1 MPPIAGGNWTRLGQ
15 ECGSATNPPLAAA
28 LLRWHGFGP
37 DEERILSRLAYPASI
52 LLGTLL
58 AIQLFGLDFIWP
70 GTGLDWR
77 PVGDAAQHAIAQ
89 RHFLADAWRWPL
101 LNLGTLQNVNLAF
114 LDGIPALALPLKLLA
129 SLLPE
134 GFHAIGLFYAIAWVL
149 QPVAAVWALRGAGVR
164 GLLPGLAVAVM
175 ASAMPAFI
183 MRYGHAALC
192 GHFVILAALG
202 LYFRAVEDAR
212 WWRLAIPF
220 QAVALLV
227 HPYLALM
234 SLGLLAAVPLT
245 LLLRGQ
251 PFIRAGIGAG
261 AAVGAMLGTMAL
273 LGYFGA
279 SGDGGYGQFALNLLS
294 PLWPFRSA
302 TLGWLVAR
310 EVDATGH
317 GGWEGYNWLGLGLW
331 AALLAGVVVGR
342 ERIAPG
348 IRAHLG
354 LVLALLGL
362 TAIAISFRIGL
373 GGLVLLDLGP
383 APGFLEQFRA
393 SGRFFWPVGYALM
406 IGAAVLLTRRPV
418 IFAACALLQFVDATP
433 MRLALSTWAHERAL
447 WTIEADSLRPI
458 FADARLITLIPSW
471 PCIAPADDASRV
483 AALEILL
490 LASETPRPVNTMY
503 AARWRTPPR
512 CTDAQVLAT
521 PLASGEVRI
530 GPDLDCQRIGALGVC
545 R

>member
-1 MPPIAGGNWTRLGQ
+1 
-15 ECGSATNPPLAAA
+15 
-28 LLRWHGFGP
+28 
-37 DEERILSRLAYPASI
+37 LSRLAYPASV
-52 LLGTLL
+52 LLGILL

-70 GTGLDWR
+70 RAGLDWR

-101 LNLGTLQNVNLAF
+101 LNVGSLQNVNLAF

-129 SLLPE
+129 PLWPE
-134 GFHAIGLFYAIAWVL
+134 GFHGIGLFYALAWVL
-149 QPVAAVWALRGAGVR
+149 QPVAAVFALRGAGVR
-164 GLLPGLAVAVM
+164 GLLPGIAVAVM

-192 GHFVILAALG
+192 GHFVILMALG
-202 LYFRAVEDAR
+202 LYLRALTDGR
-212 WWRLAIPF
+212 WWRLAVPF
-220 QAVALLV
+220 QALALLI

-234 SLGLLAAVPLT
+234 SLAVLAAVPLS
-245 LLLRGQ
+245 LALRGGA
-251 PFIRAGIGAG
+251 FLKAGLGVVAS
-261 AAVGAMLGTMAL
+261 AAAMFGTMAL

-279 SGDGGYGQFALNLLS
+279 SGDGGYGQYALNLLS

-331 AALLAGVVVGR
+331 AALVTGVALGR
-342 ERIAPG
+342 ARIAPG
-348 IRAHLG
+348 LRAHLG

-373 GGLVLLDLGP
+373 GGVMVLDLGP

-406 IGAAVLLTRRPV
+406 IGAAVLLQRRPV
-418 IFAACALLQFVDATP
+418 LFAACALLQFADAAP
-433 MRLALSTWAHERAL
+433 MRAALSTWAHERAA
-447 WTIEADSLRPI
+447 WTIEADALRPI
-458 FADARLITLIPSW
+458 LRDAGQITLIPSW
-471 PCIAPADDASRV
+471 PCIAHEDAASRILS
-483 AALEILL
+483 LEILL

-503 AARWRTPPR
+503 AARWREPPR
-512 CTDAQVLAT
+512 CTDAETLAR
-521 PLASGEVRI
+521 PLAPGEVRI
-530 GPDLDCQRIGALGVC
+530 GPGLSGSGCVALGALGVC

>member
-1 MPPIAGGNWTRLGQ
+1 M
-15 ECGSATNPPLAAA
+15 
-28 LLRWHGFGP
+28 
-37 DEERILSRLAYPASI
+37 SRLAYPASV
-52 LLGTLL
+52 LLGILL

-70 GTGLDWR
+70 RAGLDWR

-101 LNLGTLQNVNLAF
+101 LNVGSLQNVNLAF

-129 SLLPE
+129 PLWPE
-134 GFHAIGLFYAIAWVL
+134 GFHGIGLFYALAWVL
-149 QPVAAVWALRGAGVR
+149 QPVAAVFALRGAGVR
-164 GLLPGLAVAVM
+164 GLLPGIAVAVM

-192 GHFVILAALG
+192 GHFVILMALG
-202 LYFRAVEDAR
+202 LYLRALTDGR
-212 WWRLAIPF
+212 WWRLAVPF
-220 QAVALLV
+220 QALALLI

-234 SLGLLAAVPLT
+234 SLAVLAAVPLS
-245 LLLRGQ
+245 LALRGGA
-251 PFIRAGIGAG
+251 FLKAGLGVVAS
-261 AAVGAMLGTMAL
+261 AAAMFGTMAL

-279 SGDGGYGQFALNLLS
+279 SGDGGYGQYALNLLS

-331 AALLAGVVVGR
+331 AALVTGVALGR
-342 ERIAPG
+342 ARIAPG
-348 IRAHLG
+348 LRAHLG

-373 GGLVLLDLGP
+373 GGVMVLDLGP

-406 IGAAVLLTRRPV
+406 IGAAVLLQRRPV
-418 IFAACALLQFVDATP
+418 LFAACALLQFADAAP
-433 MRLALSTWAHERAL
+433 MRAALSTWAHERAA
-447 WTIEADSLRPI
+447 WTIEADALRPI
-458 FADARLITLIPSW
+458 LRDAGQITLIPSW
-471 PCIAPADDASRV
+471 PCIAHEDAASRILS
-483 AALEILL
+483 LEILL

-503 AARWRTPPR
+503 AARWREPPR
-512 CTDAQVLAT
+512 CTDAETLAR
-521 PLASGEVRI
+521 PLAPGEVRI
-530 GPDLDCQRIGALGVC
+530 GPGLSGSGCVALGALGVC

>member
-1 MPPIAGGNWTRLGQ
+1 M
-15 ECGSATNPPLAAA
+15 
-28 LLRWHGFGP
+28 
-37 DEERILSRLAYPASI
+37 SRLAYPASV
-52 LLGTLL
+52 LLGALL

-70 GTGLDWR
+70 RTGLDWR

-101 LNLGTLQNVNLAF
+101 LNVGTLQNVNLAF
-114 LDGIPALALPLKLLA
+114 LDGIPALALPLKVLA
-129 SLLPE
+129 PALPE
-134 GFHAIGLFYAIAWVL
+134 GFHGIGLFYAIAWVL

-164 GLLPGLAVAVM
+164 ELLPGLAVAVM

-212 WWRLAIPF
+212 WWRLAVPF

-234 SLGLLAAVPLT
+234 SLALLAAVPLT
-245 LLLRGQ
+245 LLLRGL
-251 PFIRAGIGAG
+251 PFIRAGFG
-261 AAVGAMLGTMAL
+261 AAAAAGAMLGTMAM

-279 SGDGGYGQFALNLLS
+279 SGDGGYGQYALNLLA

-302 TLGWLVAR
+302 TLGWLVSR

-331 AALLAGVVVGR
+331 AALVAGVVVGR
-342 ERIAPG
+342 ERILPG
-348 IRAHLG
+348 LRAHLG

-362 TAIAISFRIGL
+362 TATAVSLRIGL
-373 GGLVLLDLGP
+373 GGVVVLDLGP

-406 IGAAVLLTRRPV
+406 VGAAVLLTRRPV

-433 MRLALSTWAHERAL
+433 MRLALSTWAHERAP

-458 FADARLITLIPSW
+458 FRNPTQVTLIPSW
-471 PCIAPADDASRV
+471 PCIAPDDGASRV

-512 CTDAQVLAT
+512 CTDAEVLAT

-530 GPDLDCQRIGALGVC
+530 GANLDCPRIGELSIC

>member
-1 MPPIAGGNWTRLGQ
+1 M
-15 ECGSATNPPLAAA
+15 
-28 LLRWHGFGP
+28 
-37 DEERILSRLAYPASI
+37 
-52 LLGTLL
+52 
-58 AIQLFGLDFIWP
+58 QLFGLDFIWP
-70 GTGLDWR
+70 RTGLDWR

-101 LNLGTLQNVNLAF
+101 LDVGTLQGVNLAF
-114 LDGIPALALPLKLLA
+114 LDGIPALALPLKILA
-129 SLLPE
+129 PVLPE
-134 GFHAIGLFYAIAWVL
+134 GFHGIGFFYAIAWVL

-164 GLLPGLAVAVM
+164 GLLPGLAIAVM

-202 LYFRAVEDAR
+202 LYFRAVEDGH

-220 QAVALLV
+220 QAMALLV

-234 SLGLLAAVPLT
+234 SLALLAAVPLT

-251 PFIRAGIGAG
+251 PFLRAAFG
-261 AAVGAMLGTMAL
+261 AAASAGAMLGTMAL

-279 SGDGGYGQFALNLLS
+279 SGDGGYGQYALNLLS

-302 TLGWLVAR
+302 TLGWLVTR

-331 AALLAGVVVGR
+331 AALVTGVFLGR

-348 IRAHLG
+348 LRAHAG

-362 TAIAISFRIGL
+362 TAIAVSFRIGL
-373 GGLVLLDLGP
+373 GGDIVLDLGTP
-383 APGFLEQFRA
+383 PGFLEQFRA

-406 IGAAVLLTRRPV
+406 LGAAVLLASRPL
-418 IFAACALLQFVDATP
+418 IFAACALLQFADAVP
-433 MRLALSTWAHERAL
+433 MRDALSAWAHERAP
-447 WTIEADSLRPI
+447 WTIEANTLRPI
-458 FADARLITLIPSW
+458 FREASRITLIPSW
-471 PCIAPADDASRV
+471 PCIPQEDWRARV
-483 AALEILL
+483 ASLEILL

-512 CTDAQVLAT
+512 CTDAEVLAS
-521 PLASGEVRI
+521 PVAPGEVRI
-530 GPDLDCQRIGALGVC
+530 GPGLEGSGCVPVGGLMLC

>member
-1 MPPIAGGNWTRLGQ
+1 M
-15 ECGSATNPPLAAA
+15 
-28 LLRWHGFGP
+28 
-37 DEERILSRLAYPASI
+37 
-52 LLGTLL
+52 
-58 AIQLFGLDFIWP
+58 QLFGLDFIFP
-70 GTGLDWR
+70 RAGQDWR

-101 LNLGTLQNVNLAF
+101 LNVGTLQHVNLAF
-114 LDGIPALALPLKLLA
+114 LDGIPALALLLKIFA
-129 SLLPE
+129 PLLPE
-134 GFHAIGLFYAIAWVL
+134 GFHGIGIFYALVWVL
-149 QPVAAVWALRGAGVR
+149 QPVAAVFALRSAGVR
-164 GLLPGLAVAVM
+164 GLLPGIAVAVM

-192 GHFVILAALG
+192 GHFVILLALG
-202 LYFRAVEDAR
+202 LYFRALADAR
-212 WWRLAIPF
+212 WWRVAVPF
-220 QAVALLV
+220 QVLALLI

-234 SLGLLAAVPLT
+234 SLAVLAAVPLS
-245 LLLRGQ
+245 LALRGEA
-251 PFIRAGIGAG
+251 FFRAGLGV
-261 AAVGAMLGTMAL
+261 AASAAAMFGTMAL

-279 SGDGGYGQFALNLLS
+279 SGDGGYGQYALNLLS

-331 AALLAGVVVGR
+331 AALVSGTILGR

-348 IRAHLG
+348 LRAHLG

-362 TAIAISFRIGL
+362 TAIAVSFRVGL
-373 GGLVLLDLGP
+373 GGAVVLDLGP

-406 IGAAVLLTRRPV
+406 IGAAVLLQRRPV
-418 IFAACALLQFVDATP
+418 IFAACALLQFADAAP
-433 MRLALSTWAHERAL
+433 MRAALSAWAHERAA
-447 WTIEADSLRPI
+447 WSVEATALRPI
-458 FADARLITLIPSW
+458 LREAGQVTLIPSW
-471 PCIAPADDASRV
+471 PCIAHEDAASRILS
-483 AALEILL
+483 LEILL

-503 AARWRTPPR
+503 AARWREPPR
-512 CTDAQVLAT
+512 CTDAETVAR
-521 PLASGEVRI
+521 PLAPGEVRI
-530 GPDLDCQRIGALGVC
+530 GPGLAGSGCVALGALGVC